1 VDREQVLFRLFGKYC
16 PEGTILY
23 TEGSPGEELYVIQ
36 SGAVKLGAAR
46 AAEGRTGLLG
56 PGDLLGEGAFFARAP
71 RPTRAEVVR
80 DARLIQVN
88 DRTLAAVVRHGPD
101 TALTIFEKLLALSGR
116 ARGELSR
123 WTIGQLVPRL
133 APSLAEAAGA
143 GVEAAALAERSGL
156 TESDVSLVLEELQRR
171 GCLVREG
178 TSYRAPDPALL
189 QRELFGAAAAERP

>member
-1 VDREQVLFRLFGKYC
+1 MDPEQVLFRLFGKYC
-16 PEGTILY
+16 PEGTILF
-23 TEGSPGEELYVIQ
+23 TEGSPGQELYVIQ
-36 SGAVKLGAAR
+36 SGAVRAGAAR
-46 AAEGRTGLLG
+46 PEGAAALLG
-56 PGDLLGEGAFFARAP
+56 PGSLLGEESFFVQAP
-71 RPTRAEVVR
+71 HAARAEVVQ

-101 TALTIFEKLLALSGR
+101 TALTIFEKLLALSGS
-116 ARGELSR
+116 ARGDLSR